1 MQPRLLFFAFAF
13 LIGCPTEAPEPEGVP
28 PIELEIAPHNE
39 GTNEH
44 HAMLPWPS
52 DAWLVEDASTTTGLR
67 LEYDEAAIPRNR
79 NGDFFEPSPY
89 RRLDGF
95 SPASQPMTT
104 FGAGLDLANLALE
117 GEFDESLAAGSPTLL
132 INVDTG
138 ELVAHFVQN
147 DLRVEELEPGSPTMV
162 YLHPAARLAEDTT
175 YGVAFRN
182 TIRTVDG
189 AEVDAH
195 PVFAALRD
203 GTVTTS
209 SNIEGRRPAHDRMF
223 AALEA
228 LDVPRAEL
236 VAGWTF
242 HTASGEAITREL
254 LAIRDDAMERVP
266 VGGGECTVE
275 NVDVYQAEECP
286 PEDTDCQQNEQL
298 RYRIY
303 GTFKS
308 PLYMERLYPPTLA
321 NRDPVT
327 DLPAFSEWHDVTF
340 TMIVPHVAYE
350 QNDARFVTYGHGL
363 MGSQGE
369 VKGSFQRTMAAN
381 HNMVFVAADMHGMSE
396 WDIVS
401 VGTALSDMSLF
412 VNVTERLMQGVV
424 NWLVMT
430 RSFRGA
436 CSNLPELAD
445 WGAPTQLPIDT
456 VQDPYYVGISQ
467 GSIAGMVYTGVSQDI
482 RKAAVLVGG
491 QNYSVMIP
499 RSSDFPDYEAIFLP
513 WYSRRLDQQ
522 LMLSMIMSLWDKSEP
537 NAFVPHLVS
546 NPLPNTPVKQVLHQV
561 AVNDSQVP
569 NLSSEQAARTMGIPL
584 LTPSSKPVWGLETVT
599 DADQAGSAMVYFDFD
614 REVGVSGNVPP
625 QDDNGVHGDQRFL
638 EAAQLQIDAFLRP
651 DGVVEDF
658 CSQDDGGAGCS
669 PE

>member
-1 MQPRLLFFAFAF
+1 MQRRFLLFVFA
-13 LIGCPTEAPEPEGVP
+13 LILGCPTGDPPDVP
-28 PIELEIAPHNE
+28 LLDLEIATHSE
-39 GTNEH
+39 GTNDLH
-44 HAMLPWPS
+44 TMLPWPS
-52 DAWLVEDASTTTGLR
+52 DAWLVADASTTTGKR

-79 NGDFFEPSPY
+79 DGDFFDPAPY

-104 FGAGLDLANLALE
+104 FGDGLDLANLALE
-117 GEFDESLAAGSPTLL
+117 GEFDESLAADSPTLL
-132 INVDTG
+132 INLGTG
-138 ELVAHFVQN
+138 ERVAHFIQN

-162 YLHPAARLAEDTT
+162 YLHPAARLADDTI
-175 YGVAFRN
+175 YGVIFRDS
-182 TIRTVDG
+182 IRTVQG
-189 AEVDAH
+189 ASVEAH
-195 PVFAALRD
+195 EVFAALRD
-203 GTVTTS
+203 GTITTS
-209 SNIEGRRPAHDRMF
+209 AAIEARRPAHDAMF

-228 LDVPRAEL
+228 LGVPRAEA

-242 HTASGEAITREL
+242 HTASTEAITRDL
-254 LAIRDDAMERVP
+254 LAVRDDAMERVP

-275 NVDVYQAEECP
+275 NVDVYQEEECP
-286 PEDTDCQQNEQL
+286 AEDEDCQQNDQL
-298 RYRIY
+298 RYRIF
-303 GTFKS
+303 GTFRS
-308 PLYMERLYPPTLA
+308 PLYMERQYPPTLA

-327 DLPAFSEWHDVTF
+327 DLPTFSEWHDVSF

-396 WDIVS
+396 WDIVA

-412 VNVTERLMQGVV
+412 PNVTERLMQGVV

-445 WGAPTQLPIDT
+445 WGAPTALPIDT

-467 GSIAGMVYTGVSQDI
+467 GSIAGMVYAGVSQDI

-499 RSSDFPDYEAIFLP
+499 RSSDFPDYELIFLP

-522 LMLSMIMSLWDKSEP
+522 LMLSMIMSVWDKSEP
-537 NAFVPHLVS
+537 NAFVPHLLS
-546 NPLPNTPVKQVLHQV
+546 DPLPNTPVKSVLHQV

-569 NLSSEQAARTMGIPL
+569 NLASEQAARTMGIPL

-599 DADQAGSAMVYFDFD
+599 DADEASSAMVYFDFD
-614 REVGVSGNVPP
+614 RENAVSGNVPP
-625 QDDNGVHGDQRFL
+625 QEDNGVHGDQRFV

-651 DGVVEDF
+651 DGAVEDF
-658 CSQDDGGAGCS
+658 CDQTDGAGCT
-669 PE
+669 PY

>member
-1 MQPRLLFFAFAF
+1 MQRRLFPFALAL
-13 LIGCPTEAPEPEGVP
+13 LIGCPTEAPEPGVP

-39 GTNEH
+39 GTNDL

-52 DAWLVEDASTTTGLR
+52 DAWLVADATTNTGFR
-67 LEYDEAAIPRNR
+67 LAYDEAAIPRNR

-89 RRLDGF
+89 TRLDGF

-104 FGAGLDLANLALE
+104 FGDGLDTSNLAVE
-117 GEFDESLAAGSPTLL
+117 GEFDESLAPTSPTLL

-138 ELVAHFVQN
+138 ALVAHFVQN
-147 DLRVEELEPGSPTMV
+147 DMRVEELEPGSPTMV
-162 YLHPAARLAEDTT
+162 YLHPAARLQEDTT

-182 TIRTVDG
+182 TIRTVAG
-189 AEVDAH
+189 AEVEEN

-209 SNIEGRRPAHDRMF
+209 SVIEGRRAAHDRMF
-223 AALEA
+223 TALED
-228 LDVPRAEL
+228 LNVPRADL

-242 HTASGEAITREL
+242 HTASTEAITSDL
-254 LAIRDDAMERVP
+254 LTIRDDAMERVP
-266 VGGGECTVE
+266 VGGGECTVD
-275 NVDVYQAEECP
+275 NVDVYQQEECA
-286 PEDTDCQQNEQL
+286 PEAVDCVQNDQL
-298 RYRIY
+298 RYRIF
-303 GTFKS
+303 GTFKA

-321 NRDPVT
+321 HRDPVT
-327 DLPAFSEWHDVTF
+327 DLPAFNEWHDVSF

-369 VKGSFQRTMAAN
+369 VKGGFPRTMAAN
-381 HNMVFVAADMHGMSE
+381 HNMVLVAADMHGMSE

-401 VGTALSDMSLF
+401 IGTALSDMSLF

-430 RSFRGA
+430 RSFKGA

-445 WGAPTQLPIDT
+445 WGVPTQLPIDT
-456 VQDPYYVGISQ
+456 TQDPYYIGISQ
-467 GSIAGMVYTGVSQDI
+467 GSIMGMVYNGVSQDVH
-482 RKAAVLVGG
+482 KAALMVGG

-522 LMLSMIMSLWDKSEP
+522 IMLALIMSLWDKSEP
-537 NAFVPHLVS
+537 NSYVPHLVTD
-546 NPLPNTPVKQVLHQV
+546 PLPGTPVKQILHQV

-569 NLSSEQAARTMGIPL
+569 NLASEQAARTMGIPL
-584 LTPSSKPVWGLETVT
+584 LTPTSKGVWGLDTVT
-599 DADQAGSAMVYFDFD
+599 GADAPGSAMVYFNFD
-614 REVGVSGNVPP
+614 RELGVEGNVPP
-625 QDDNGVHGDQRFL
+625 DEDNDVHGDQRFL
-638 EAAQLQIDAFLRP
+638 LAAQLQIDAFLRP
-651 DGVVEDF
+651 DGAIVDF
-658 CSQDDGGAGCS
+658 CAQDDAGAGCS